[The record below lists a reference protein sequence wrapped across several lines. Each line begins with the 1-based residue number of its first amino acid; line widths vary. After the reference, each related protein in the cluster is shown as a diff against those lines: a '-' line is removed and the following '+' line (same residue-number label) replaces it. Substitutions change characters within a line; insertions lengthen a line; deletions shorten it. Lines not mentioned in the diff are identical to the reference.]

1 MCGRYTQA
9 RPWSELVELYNLA
22 DSITPLNVEARYN
35 IAPTQDVPVV
45 RRQTDSEDG
54 ELVMFRWGLIPSW
67 AKEIS
72 IGAKMIN
79 ARAETVHEKPSFRSA
94 FRQRRCLIAADG
106 FYEWQKHPQGPKQP
120 YFITVAN
127 DRAFAFAGLWES
139 WKAPDG
145 SNVET
150 CTIIT
155 TEANDLL
162 RTIHGRMPV
171 ILTPEAFDPWLDT
184 TRPQDAARA
193 LLKPFEGEMVAYP
206 VSQHVN
212 NVRNDDPSC
221 IERLSE

>member
-9 RPWSELVELYNLA
+9 RPWSELVEIYRLV
-22 DSITPLNVEARYN
+22 DSIAPLNVQARYN

-45 RRQTDSEDG
+45 RHRSDTSDRD
-54 ELVMFRWGLIPSW
+54 LAMLRWGLIPSW
-67 AKEIS
+67 AKDMS

-79 ARAETVHEKPSFRSA
+79 ARAETAHEKPSFRSA

-145 SNVET
+145 SDVET

-184 TRPQDAARA
+184 TRPQDAARG

-206 VSQHVN
+206 VSQQVN
-212 NVRNDDPSC
+212 NVRNDDSSC
-221 IERLSE
+221 IEKITE